1 MFNFSVRYIF
11 EYKLND
17 TIFWKFNLR
26 HRCELVGLGHR
37 KRSHGRRHLCAG
49 IPTAGSAISVS
60 ATDRLWRNSD
70 ARWHHRAGK
79 MAARATPII
88 GAPLPHPQIYS
99 AIRSVLARV
108 SRKRASEVRKD
119 VFKTYS
125 NGPVALFTVGAL
137 VMKPA
142 AANTDKDRTR

>member
-1 MFNFSVRYIF
+1 MILYFENSTFGIVVSWSGWVIENGPTDVDTSALVSLPQVVRFLCQPQI
-11 EYKLND
+11 D
-17 TIFWKFNLR
+17 CDVIVTQDGTI
-26 HRCELVGLGHR
+26 GQ
-37 KRSHGRRHLCAG
+37 
-49 IPTAGSAISVS
+49 
-60 ATDRLWRNSD
+60 D
-70 ARWHHRAGK
+70 K

-125 NGPVALFTVGAL
+125 NGPVALFTVGGL